1 MIGLAD
7 TCALTAWTT
16 AGVLQ
21 PAEVHGAA
29 VLVRSDPAADDI
41 LLLAAAMALWA
52 PLHGHACIDLADVA
66 GMAGAAVARGAADAL
81 EPGDRSTAAARV
93 DALPWPTLTT
103 WLDAL
108 RSTPLCRVV
117 TPGAT
122 IDEADWY
129 DDCPLVLDGNLLYTQ
144 RQWIDERTVA
154 ERLLRRCAAPAASSL
169 TAEADAVLTRLLPP
183 EIDGAANP
191 QHRAARTALGAD
203 LAVIVG
209 GPGTGKT
216 HTIARLLVAMLRDAD
231 VRGAP
236 LRIALAAP
244 TGKAAAR
251 MAEALQSAM
260 ESLAGDASLART
272 LDILG
277 EVQPTTIHRLLG
289 GRGQR
294 TRFVHGPA
302 RPLDADVV
310 VIDEA
315 SMVALPLMA
324 RLVDALRPGARL
336 VLVGDPDQL
345 ESIEVGSVLADIV
358 DAADTPGSAVAAH
371 VVRLTRPHRQE
382 AGSPIGPLADLIRDG
397 RVDDVV
403 ATLRR
408 SSDTSSGAIAFVDT
422 GAIELGHVGAAQVDR
437 RVGEAILEPLRAAA
451 VAATAGDATTALA
464 ELAEVRVLCAHRVGP
479 HGSQR
484 WNRTIESWL
493 REGQPAQR
501 DYAGRPLLATRN
513 DQRQRIANG
522 DTGVIIDTPGG
533 RRAAFRTGGG
543 LRLFAPAQ
551 LDDVETAY
559 ATTVHKS
566 QGSEYDTV
574 VVVLPPATSPL
585 IGRELLY
592 TAITRARRRV
602 LIIGS
607 MAAVIAC
614 TNSPARRVTGL
625 GAALGTPAAPAD
637 ASAAQ

>member
-7 TCALTAWTT
+7 TSALSAWAT
-16 AGVLQ
+16 AGLLQ
-21 PAEVHGAA
+21 PAEVHGAS
-29 VLVRSDPAADDI
+29 VLVRSDPAADDTV
-41 LLLAAAMALWA
+41 LLAAALALWA
-52 PLHGHACIDLADVA
+52 PLHGHACIDLVDVQA
-66 GMAGAAVARGAADAL
+66 MAVAALATGAADGF
-81 EPGDRSTAAARV
+81 EPVDRSTATARV
-93 DALPWPTLTT
+93 VALKWPTLAT
-103 WLDAL
+103 WLEAL
-108 RSTPLCRVV
+108 RATPLCRVV
-117 TPGAT
+117 APGTHLA
-122 IDEADWY
+122 EADWY
-129 DDCPLVLDGNLLYTQ
+129 DDRPLVLDGNLLYTQ

-154 ERLLRRCAAPAASSL
+154 DRLLRRCAGQATTPLS
-169 TAEADAVLTRLLPP
+169 AEADTLLTRLLPP
-183 EIDGAANP
+183 ELDGTPNP
-191 QHRAARTALGAD
+191 QHRAATTALGTD
-203 LAVIVG
+203 LSVIVG

-216 HTIARLLVAMLRDAD
+216 HTIARLLVAMLREAD
-231 VRGAP
+231 VRGEP

-251 MAEALQSAM
+251 MAEAIHSAI
-260 ESLAGDASLART
+260 ESLAGDAPLAPS
-272 LDILG
+272 LDILR
-277 EVQPTTIHRLLG
+277 EVQPSTIHRLLG

-324 RLVDALRPGARL
+324 RLVDALRPAARL

-358 DAADTPGSAVAAH
+358 TAAATPGSAVATH

-408 SSDTSSGAIAFVDT
+408 APASLVLSDRTNTTGSNDAGSDDTTGSNANTPASIAFVDT
-422 GAIELGHVGAAQVDR
+422 GAIELGHIGTAQVDR
-437 RVGEAILEPLRAAA
+437 RVGEAILGPLRAAA
-451 VAATAGDATTALA
+451 IAAAAGDAAAALGD
-464 ELAEVRVLCAHRVGP
+464 LADVRLLCAHRVGA
-479 HGSQR
+479 HGVQR
-484 WNRTIESWL
+484 WNRIIESWL

-522 DTGVIIDTPGG
+522 DTGVIIDTSAG

-559 ATTVHKS
+559 ATTIHKS
-566 QGSEYDTV
+566 QGSEY
-574 VVVLPPATSPL
+574 
-585 IGRELLY
+585 
-592 TAITRARRRV
+592 
-602 LIIGS
+602 
-607 MAAVIAC
+607 
-614 TNSPARRVTGL
+614 
-625 GAALGTPAAPAD
+625 
-637 ASAAQ
+637 